1 MAWYEAFDSRMEER
15 LPLVAV
21 LREEPM
27 ERHTTF
33 RIGGPARR
41 MALPATVGE
50 AVAVLELA
58 EAEGWP
64 LLAVGNG
71 SDLLVSDRGL
81 DRLVLLTTGLD
92 FVEPV
97 GERRLRVGAGT
108 RLAKVATAAME
119 RSLAGLAFAHGIPGT
134 LGGAVFMNAGA
145 YGGEMAQ
152 VVESVTAW
160 LPGQGVRELEAGE
173 LELSYRHSRFSGGEG
188 VVLAATLALTPGD
201 REAIRGEMAELIA
214 RRRQS
219 QPLEWPSAGS
229 AFKRP
234 PGHYAGTLIE
244 RCGLKGLRVGGAQ
257 VSEKHAGF
265 IINRGGATCAD
276 VVALMEEV
284 RRRVLA
290 ETGVTLEPEIRVVE

>member
-108 RLAKVATAAME
+108 RLAKAATAAME

>member
-108 RLAKVATAAME
+108 RLAKAATAAME

-145 YGGEMAQ
+145 YGGEMAH